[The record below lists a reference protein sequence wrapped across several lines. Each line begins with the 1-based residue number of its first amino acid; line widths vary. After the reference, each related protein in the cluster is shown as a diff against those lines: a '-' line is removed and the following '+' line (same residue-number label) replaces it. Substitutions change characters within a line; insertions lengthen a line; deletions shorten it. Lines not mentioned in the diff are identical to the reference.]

1 MPDLLV
7 PRLCSHGAVD
17 NRQPIDITHG
27 DPCRRRKGILS
38 FLHKTL
44 ETFPFLETGEKIC
57 FQCCIGKYK
66 QLSQMLSFFILQ
78 SANVTSER
86 PFFFTVL
93 YIKLKRTAFVFLQME
108 FQLIVLQEILQSDP
122 ILFLHLSKQ
131 IFCSFFIIWASASS
145 FFNNSSRTT
154 ATMV

>member
-1 MPDLLV
+1 
-7 PRLCSHGAVD
+7 
-17 NRQPIDITHG
+17 
-27 DPCRRRKGILS
+27 
-38 FLHKTL
+38 
-44 ETFPFLETGEKIC
+44 
-57 FQCCIGKYK
+57 
-66 QLSQMLSFFILQ
+66 MLSFFILQ

-131 IFCSFFIIWASASS
+131 IFCSFFYYLGVRFI